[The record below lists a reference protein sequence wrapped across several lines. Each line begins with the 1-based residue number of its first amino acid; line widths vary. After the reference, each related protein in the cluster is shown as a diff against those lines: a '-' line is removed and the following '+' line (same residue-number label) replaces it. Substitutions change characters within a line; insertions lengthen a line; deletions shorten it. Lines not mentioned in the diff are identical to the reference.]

1 MAVRYSQPVLNRH
14 ADADRAVAVV
24 APSAGSSGKR
34 TRAAVA
40 VALAVAGAFALDQA
54 SKAWALSALS
64 GGTTVPILPSF
75 ELRLVFNPGV
85 AFGIGADAGAPL
97 VVGLMVLNAVL
108 LGWVCARVVRDDDL
122 VGTALL
128 AIAAGGGLGNLW
140 DRIFRAGDLPLT
152 GRVVDFIAVDWF
164 AIFNVADIFT
174 TCGIALWALRTTLLA
189 GSDRRAAATQVL

>member
-1 MAVRYSQPVLNRH
+1 MPV
-14 ADADRAVAVV
+14 A
-24 APSAGSSGKR
+24 APLAGSSGKR

-40 VALAVAGAFALDQA
+40 AALAVAGAFALDQA

-64 GGTTVPILPSF
+64 GGTTVSILPSV

-97 VVGLMVLNAVL
+97 VIGLIVLNAAL

-128 AIAAGGGLGNLW
+128 ALAAGGGLGNLW
-140 DRIFRAGDLPLT
+140 DRIFRAGESPLT

-174 TCGIALWALRTTLLA
+174 TCGIALWALRTTLVA
-189 GSDRRAAATQVL
+189 GPDRRAAATQGM